1 MSSSKQSST
10 HLINAHF
17 SSAVEFNNSPTNAES
32 EIINPNHVFGTV
44 AIIGRPNVGKSS
56 LLNALLGEHLS
67 ITSAKPQ
74 TTRHR
79 ILGVV
84 TQTNFQI
91 AFADTPGFQT
101 QHTGAMNQV
110 MNRTVTQSITGVEAA
125 VLVLEA
131 GRYGLADKQVFALLP
146 PDLPLI
152 VAINKTDKVDNIH
165 ELLPFV
171 HRLSEQLPA
180 TAYVPVSAKKNQ
192 GLTPL
197 LEAIAAQ
204 LPKAPRQFDEDTLT
218 DRNERFLAAERI
230 REKLFRL
237 VGDEIPFGCAV
248 EIEKWEDEIAK
259 DKQGKPTGIGLKR
272 IFAAVWVEREGHKMI
287 VLGNKGERMK
297 RIATES
303 RQDLEQ
309 LLDCKIYL
317 EVWVKVRTNWRENS
331 SSLKSLGIEESM

>member
-1 MSSSKQSST
+1 MTDALNNDNNNNVNSVNSA
-10 HLINAHF
+10 INAN
-17 SSAVEFNNSPTNAES
+17 SANT
-32 EIINPNHVFGTV
+32 HKFGTV

-56 LLNALLGEHLS
+56 VLNAILGEHLS

-84 TQTNFQI
+84 TQPSFQI

-101 QHTGAMNQV
+101 KHEGAMNRI

-131 GRYGLADKQVFALLP
+131 GRYGAADKQVAALLP

-152 VAINKTDKVDNIH
+152 VCINKTDMADNIH

-171 HRLSEQLPA
+171 QRLAAELPA

-192 GLTPL
+192 GMQPL

-204 LPKAPRQFDEDTLT
+204 LPLAPAAFDEDTLT
-218 DRNERFLAAERI
+218 DRSERFLASERI

-237 VGDEIPFGCAV
+237 VGDEIPFGSAV
-248 EIEKWEDEIAK
+248 EIEKWEDEPSK
-259 DKQGKPTGIGLKR
+259 DGSVGLKR
-272 IFAAVWVEREGHKMI
+272 IFAAIWVEREGHKTI

-297 RIATES
+297 RIASES
-303 RQDLEQ
+303 RQDLE
-309 LLDCKIYL
+309 LLLQCKIYL
-317 EVWVKVRTNWRENS
+317 EVWVKVRGNWRENS
-331 SSLKSLGIEESM
+331 STLKSLGIEE